1 MAHIPGSRLSSGKKL
16 TPLCWEGVRPG
27 ILATTG
33 LAPWRQSERPHA
45 GLEEPEAWT
54 QPSVNIQ
61 TPPRALASF
70 EV

>member
-16 TPLCWEGVRPG
+16 PPLWWEGVRPG

-33 LAPWRQSERPHA
+33 LAPWRQSERPQA

-70 EV
+70 EI